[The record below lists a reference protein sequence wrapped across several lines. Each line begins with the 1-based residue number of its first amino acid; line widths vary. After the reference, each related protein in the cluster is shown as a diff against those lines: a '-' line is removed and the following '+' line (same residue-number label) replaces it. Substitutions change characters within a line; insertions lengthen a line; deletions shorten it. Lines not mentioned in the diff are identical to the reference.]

1 MEMVKRRLSILT
13 IDQVAWLFSTTTEA
27 ILQWVKA
34 GKLTACRN
42 GNEIAFRR
50 TDVVPLLIRL
60 GA

>member
-1 MEMVKRRLSILT
+1 MKLAKRRLSILT